1 VICDLAGKCI
11 DYPAFG
17 HGIHLRR
24 SKGLYS
30 VLTIQ

>member
-17 HGIHLRR
+17 HVIHLRR
-24 SKGLYS
+24 SKGY
-30 VLTIQ
+30 TPY